1 MEFDLKTRIANA
13 KETLTD
19 TKEVLKDEE
28 MQTVFKA
35 AGLTL
40 FKGFL
45 PVISTMNAKRVWNR
59 HVRHIRPGEPV
70 TFKQASGVMIIFTA
84 ITSNVL
90 VTHANFHVIAKA
102 LEEANAEAE
111 KYREDHKTRG
121 EPQKEWS
128 ELWQRPPSD

>member
-1 MEFDLKTRIANA
+1 MEFDLKTRIA
-13 KETLTD
+13 T
-19 TKEVLKDEE
+19 TKEVLKDKET
-28 MQTVFKA
+28 QTYLKA
-35 AGLTL
+35 MGLTL

-45 PVISTMNAKRVWNR
+45 PVISTMNAKRAWNR

-70 TFKQASGVMIIFTA
+70 TFKQASGVVIIFGA

-121 EPQKEWS
+121 ESQKQWS

>member
-1 MEFDLKTRIANA
+1 MEFDLKTRIATT
-13 KETLTD
+13 KETFTD
-19 TKEVLKDEE
+19 TKEMLKDKE
-28 MQTVFKA
+28 MQTYLKA
-35 AGLTL
+35 MGLGL

-45 PVISTMNAKRVWNR
+45 PVISTMNAKRAWNR

-90 VTHANFHVIAKA
+90 VTHANFHDVAKR
-102 LEEANAEAE
+102 LEEVNAEAE

-121 EPQKEWS
+121 ESQKQWS